1 MISTSTALSIR
12 HTNNQS
18 RDHVLVW
25 LLLFG
30 CGNPFVSFY
39 LDKYVYIVSI
49 VLIFLV
55 FKPKF
60 SAENKQTA
68 YRWIA
73 LLTIIFIGQLLVLKS
88 ISYLACANY
97 MAKFLTGFC
106 IAVLLGRRFK
116 DAYLSVMTVLC
127 VISLFFFFLQLT
139 GFTIPSLLPS
149 TSAGSI
155 GIYTIHTPSAYSNYR
170 LRNCGMFWEP
180 GAFAGYINVAFMLFI
195 NNLSE
200 LFRKHR
206 GKVVI
211 LLLALLSTL
220 STTGY
225 VCVGLI
231 MLFYVMESNI
241 SKPIKMFLL
250 AITVVMAAFAFMRLD
265 FLGEKVT
272 EQFQNAS
279 ELTADSNEH
288 SRFGSVIID
297 WFYIQLHPLFGNGFS
312 LSTRYAYHLQFYDAE
327 SLMGFGNGFTGII
340 GTLGIPFMLYYLYSY
355 YRNKTLTRWLFMLVF
370 VILALQGEQYMNY
383 PLFLMLPFVNYGA
396 IKEVARK

>member
-1 MISTSTALSIR
+1 MNSTSTALSIMQ
-12 HTNNQS
+12 TKNQS

-25 LLLFG
+25 LLLFS

-39 LDKYVYIVSI
+39 LDKYVYIA
-49 VLIFLV
+49 LIALILICFR
-55 FKPKF
+55 PKL
-60 SAENKQTA
+60 STENKQTA

-73 LLTIIFIGQLLVLKS
+73 LMAIIFIGQFFVLKS

-127 VISLFFFFLQLT
+127 VISLFFFSLQLL
-139 GFTIPSLLPS
+139 GFSIPSLLPS
-149 TSAGSI
+149 TSTGSI
-155 GIYTIHTPSAYSNYR
+155 GIYTFQPPSEYSNYR

-200 LFRKHR
+200 LFHKHR
-206 GKVVI
+206 AKVVI

-225 VCVGLI
+225 VCFGLI
-231 MLFYVMESNI
+231 MLFYVMESNV

-250 AITVVMAAFAFMRLD
+250 AITVAMAAFAFMSLG

-288 SRFGSVIID
+288 SRFGSIIID

-312 LSTRYAYHLQFYDAE
+312 LSTRYAYHLQFYDEE
-327 SLMGFGNGFTGII
+327 SLLGFGNGFTGII

-396 IKEVARK
+396 INEIAGR

>member
-1 MISTSTALSIR
+1 MNSTSTALSIMQ
-12 HTNNQS
+12 TKNQS

-25 LLLFG
+25 LLLFS

-39 LDKYVYIVSI
+39 LDKYVYIA
-49 VLIFLV
+49 LIALILICFR
-55 FKPKF
+55 PKL
-60 SAENKQTA
+60 STENKQTA

-73 LLTIIFIGQLLVLKS
+73 LMAIIFIGQFFVLKS

-127 VISLFFFFLQLT
+127 VISLFFFSLQLL
-139 GFTIPSLLPS
+139 GFSIPSLLPS
-149 TSAGSI
+149 TSTGSI
-155 GIYTIHTPSAYSNYR
+155 GIYTFQPPSEYSNYR

-200 LFRKHR
+200 LFHKHR
-206 GKVVI
+206 AKVVI

-225 VCVGLI
+225 VCFGLI
-231 MLFYVMESNI
+231 MLFYVMESNV

-250 AITVVMAAFAFMRLD
+250 AITVAMAAFAFMSLD

-288 SRFGSVIID
+288 SRFGSIIID

-312 LSTRYAYHLQFYDAE
+312 LSTRYAYHLQFYDEE
-327 SLMGFGNGFTGII
+327 SLLGFGNGFTGII

-396 IKEVARK
+396 IKEIAGR

>member
-1 MISTSTALSIR
+1 MNSTSTALSIR

-18 RDHVLVW
+18 WDHVLVW

-39 LDKYVYIVSI
+39 LDKLVYIVSI
-49 VLIFLV
+49 VLVFLL

-106 IAVLLGRRFK
+106 IAVLLGRRFR

-155 GIYTIHTPSAYSNYR
+155 GIYTFQTPSEYSNYR

-225 VCVGLI
+225 VCFGLI
-231 MLFYVMESNI
+231 MLFYVIESNV

-250 AITVVMAAFAFMRLD
+250 AITVVMAAFAFIRLD
-265 FLGEKVT
+265 FLGEKVI

-355 YRNKTLTRWLFMLVF
+355 YRNKSLTRWLFMLVF

-383 PLFLMLPFVNYGA
+383 PLFLMLPFVDYGA
-396 IKEVARK
+396 IKEVTRK